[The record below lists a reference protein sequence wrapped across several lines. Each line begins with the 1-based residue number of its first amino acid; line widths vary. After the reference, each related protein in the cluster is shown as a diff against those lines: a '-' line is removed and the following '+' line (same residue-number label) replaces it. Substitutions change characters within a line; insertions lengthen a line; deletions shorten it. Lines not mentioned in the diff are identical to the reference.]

1 MSGQRNAIQI
11 AVHGCIDVG
20 VVREVVAGDEC
31 FAVDGLSPGHDTRL
45 REVQDASGRE
55 GWQRFSWTDGEG
67 EATPWSRLR
76 GSFDGDKEE
85 FSTRRPSWLT
95 VACAYPERGS
105 TVQRNCQGPGNDAV
119 AIRIGGNRHQP
130 LSCGRNAAGRLRT
143 RWSCR
148 PTPWWRRPGW
158 WLVGCRP
165 PTRSSWCWGM
175 AWAAGTLSP
184 CSPPPPPLT
193 ELRLFSGDT
202 CREMEWTDRDIDML
216 TGMED
221 VALVHVPV
229 ADGEVPSNAQ
239 LDHLDTVITK
249 ARGEGSAVYA
259 CTAGRAVCVPG
270 LPPASR
276 CLRCSRA

>member
-1 MSGQRNAIQI
+1 MGGFVAKSTLTGTSFGQVCHCLPRGWVRACVPSTP
-11 AVHGCIDVG
+11 ALEHPSPEHGVLSALAKLNP
-20 VVREVVAGDEC
+20 VMHATFVRAKCCRTFAYPLVLPPNTVVAAPWLVVGGVPTTNQVFVELR
-31 FAVDGLSPGHDTRL
+31 DGLGVRY
-45 REVQDASGRE
+45 V
-55 GWQRFSWTDGEG
+55 
-67 EATPWSRLR
+67 
-76 GSFDGDKEE
+76 
-85 FSTRRPSWLT
+85 
-95 VACAYPERGS
+95 V
-105 TVQRNCQGPGNDAV
+105 
-119 AIRIGGNRHQP
+119 
-130 LSCGRNAAGRLRT
+130 
-143 RWSCR
+143 
-148 PTPWWRRPGW
+148 
-158 WLVGCRP
+158 
-165 PTRSSWCWGM
+165 
-175 AWAAGTLSP
+175 TLL
-184 CSPPPPPLT
+184 PPPPPLT